1 MPGDLALGD
10 NPARASNNETA
21 FYTKEHIICDGAGH
35 WCTNRHFDKNIV
47 GLLFFHYF
55 HLKIWLSWHLAQQG
69 KVQVVIK

>member
-1 MPGDLALGD
+1 MVEEMSGANALRLLEEMDVRVIFAYLGG
-10 NPARASNNETA
+10 
-21 FYTKEHIICDGAGH
+21 Y

-47 GLLFFHYF
+47 GLLFFHHF